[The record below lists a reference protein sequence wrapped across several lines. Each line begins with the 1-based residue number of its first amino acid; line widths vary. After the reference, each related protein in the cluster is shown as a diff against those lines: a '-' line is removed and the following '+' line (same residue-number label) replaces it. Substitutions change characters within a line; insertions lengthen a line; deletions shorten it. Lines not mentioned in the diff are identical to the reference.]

1 MKQKEPTVT
10 VELTGRTLRGFEE
23 HLLKYSDTFLDTPV
37 WLPTGFTA
45 ELLEDLIRDVRGE

>member
-1 MKQKEPTVT
+1 MKPRSPTVT

-23 HLLKYSDTFLDTPV
+23 YLLKYSDTFLNTLV